1 MSGTPNFDPA
11 HQHFSRA
18 LAALAN
24 PYSAAFSDVR
34 NSSVSSIKAI
44 RQLTA
49 DQPAERLRES
59 HERLRGAIAA
69 TRSLNAAVAS
79 ISGCRNG
86 IQSLLVQAPNAA
98 LEPHADIFVDS
109 ADESDKNEWDQMGSD
124 DEIIG

>member
-1 MSGTPNFDPA
+1 MANNFDPA
-11 HQHFSRA
+11 HSLFSRA

-34 NSSVSSIKAI
+34 NSSISSLKSLRLVTAEPHIEQMQESHRRLKDTIASL

-49 DQPAERLRES
+49 
-59 HERLRGAIAA
+59 
-69 TRSLNAAVAS
+69 AVAT

-98 LEPHADIFVDS
+98 LEPHADIFVDQS
-109 ADESDKNEWDQMGSD
+109 DESEKNQWDEMGSD
-124 DEIIG
+124 EELIT